1 MKRHRENADQYRA
14 LAALARS
21 QGQASA
27 LGNVNEAHG
36 RAAARWD
43 ALAAL
48 EDMYLAHAEAR
59 GGRPVTWTG
68 PLSRVG

>member
-1 MKRHRENADQYRA
+1 MKRHQQNADQYRA

-27 LGNVNEAHG
+27 LGNVGEAHG

-43 ALAAL
+43 ALAAV
-48 EDMYLAHAEAR
+48 EEMYQAQSETRYGQAAKR
-59 GGRPVTWTG
+59 AAAQVAG
-68 PLSRVG
+68 